1 MNALALHRI
10 LAIVVALGCGA
21 AIASEGEAPVARTYA
36 KQAPAPERQT
46 VEEAAQKSLG
56 CETCHTATDHR
67 TMHVNAGVILGCTD
81 CHGGNVTIRKP
92 EGTSAGDA
100 AYKNAEESAHIL
112 PRYPMAW
119 KYPSSAN
126 PQESYTLLNREAKEF
141 VRFVNPGDYR
151 VARDACGACH
161 LNIIVAAERSL
172 MSTSAMLW
180 GGASYNNGILP
191 FKRYILGE
199 AYTPDGIGATVVNP
213 VPPTE
218 LMTAKGILPKLY
230 PLPAWESVPP
240 ADIFRVFERGGR
252 VIGSQFPDIG
262 IPNSSGGLQKLDEPG
277 RPDIKQSN
285 RGPGTG
291 SRIAVPV
298 INITKTRL
306 NDPHMWFL
314 GTNEQPGDYRSSGCS
329 GCHVVYANDR
339 DPKHSGP
346 YASFGNTGTTQTA
359 DPTIPKGESGHPLKH
374 AFTRA
379 IPSSQCM
386 VCHMHQP
393 NVFVNTY
400 YGFIMWDYES
410 DAPFMWPEK
419 QKYPTATEAREI
431 LNRNPE
437 EAAIRGKW
445 SDPEFLKNVSSLNP
459 QLKDTQFADYH
470 GHGWNFRAVFKR
482 DRHGTLLDKDGKPV
496 ADDDP
501 QKFQKTVHLSSIHM
515 DLGMQ

>member
-218 LMTAKGILPKLY
+218 LMTAKGILP
-230 PLPAWESVPP
+230 
-240 ADIFRVFERGGR
+240 
-252 VIGSQFPDIG
+252 
-262 IPNSSGGLQKLDEPG
+262 
-277 RPDIKQSN
+277 
-285 RGPGTG
+285 
-291 SRIAVPV
+291 
-298 INITKTRL
+298 
-306 NDPHMWFL
+306 
-314 GTNEQPGDYRSSGCS
+314 
-329 GCHVVYANDR
+329 
-339 DPKHSGP
+339 
-346 YASFGNTGTTQTA
+346 
-359 DPTIPKGESGHPLKH
+359 
-374 AFTRA
+374 
-379 IPSSQCM
+379 
-386 VCHMHQP
+386 
-393 NVFVNTY
+393 
-400 YGFIMWDYES
+400 
-410 DAPFMWPEK
+410 
-419 QKYPTATEAREI
+419 
-431 LNRNPE
+431 
-437 EAAIRGKW
+437 
-445 SDPEFLKNVSSLNP
+445 
-459 QLKDTQFADYH
+459 
-470 GHGWNFRAVFKR
+470 
-482 DRHGTLLDKDGKPV
+482 
-496 ADDDP
+496 
-501 QKFQKTVHLSSIHM
+501 
-515 DLGMQ
+515 